1 MTLIGVKYD
10 PDAASKGHYVS
21 DAGCGCSLSPEER
34 RREGIPVDKWEF
46 DRARKALSFSIDD
59 VLDSFSEQLSAGV
72 DSAGPIKKPRDR
84 KAKRAAFISNI
95 TELLTQQ
102 LQLKLT
108 DAIVAELCCVIT
120 EDESITPSLV
130 SRFKYRGHHAKVLV

>member
-1 MTLIGVKYD
+1 RD
-10 PDAASKGHYVS
+10 WSS
-21 DAGCGCSLSPEER
+21 DVCSSDL
-34 RREGIPVDKWEF
+34 WEF

-59 VLDSFSEQLSAGV
+59 VLDSFSQQLSAGV
-72 DSAGPIKKPRDR
+72 DSDGPIKKPRDR